1 MGIQDKLDRAQYT
14 VSVEDYA
21 AGIADRLKFLVET
34 DAQVSGALPDP
45 LINTAKRVSGMGFA
59 RIVAT
64 CMEGYADR
72 AALAERAVAL
82 KVDPATGRATRE
94 IQKHFETTSY
104 ATLWERARHL
114 AAFWHDDAGQPLKA
128 DDFLCILAF
137 GSVDFVTVDLA
148 GIHNGAVLVP
158 LQANGALQQSLS
170 IFNEVAP
177 SWLAVSLEY
186 IETAVQLVIQG
197 HRPRGLLLFDYH
209 PQVDDERERFE
220 AAQAKL
226 AEAGLAHLLVTL
238 DEALAKGR
246 VLPPAPLFDKA
257 DGERLSTIYY
267 TSGSTGLPKGAMLPE
282 RMIKQLWLVDSPMP
296 MINLIYMPMNHTS
309 GRSIVFSLLG
319 LGGIGYFTGKKDL
332 SELFDDLRICRPT
345 YMMLVPRVCEMIYQ
359 HYQVALERR
368 SVPGADLDAVKAEL
382 LRETRDVVLGGRLLV
397 ASFASAP
404 LAPEV
409 LQFMEECLGYKLGNN
424 YGATEVAAVLADNR
438 IQRPPVLDYK
448 LDDVPELGYFR
459 TDKPYPRGELRIKT
473 SSIMLGYYKRPD
485 ATAAVFDEEGYY
497 KTGDIMQEIAPDHL
511 VYVDRRNNVLKLA
524 QGEFVAIARLE
535 AIFTNGDP
543 LIRQVYLYGTSER
556 AFLVGVF
563 VPNVATLQQMGI
575 ADDPAAIKNAL
586 REAIQTIARA
596 EQLQPYEVPRDFI
609 VEQEP
614 FSAEN
619 GLLAG
624 IGKYQRP
631 KFKERYTAAL
641 EAIYDRIAAS
651 QQDELETLR
660 REGKD
665 LPVLETVA
673 RAVKATLGL
682 EDVDLSKRMS
692 FADLGGDSLSAVSCS
707 LLLEDVY
714 DVEVPV
720 SVINSPAG
728 SMQDVAQFIE
738 RGRSGGAKG
747 PTFAS
752 VHGAGAK
759 QIRASD
765 LTLDRFIDG
774 AVLDA
779 ARDALPPASE
789 VRTVFLTGANGYLG
803 RFLCLEWLER
813 MAAVGGKLLCI
824 ARGQDGEA
832 ARQRIAAVFNSD
844 PQLQSRFDQ
853 LAKDHLEVLAGDLGE
868 PQLGLAD
875 ADWERLAQSVDLIV
889 HPAALVNHVL
899 PYQQLFGPNVVG
911 TAEVIRLAITHRLKP
926 INNVSTVAA
935 AHTPEGAMIDE
946 DADVRTTSPVRPLSS
961 EGYADGYANSKWAA
975 EVLLRDAHDRFGLP
989 VATFRSDMI
998 LAHSR
1003 YEGQLN
1009 VPDMF
1014 TRLIMS
1020 IVATGLAPRSFY
1032 SGTAKPHYP
1041 GLPVDFTA
1049 KAIAGLGAKATSG
1062 YRTYH
1067 VINSHDD
1074 GISLDSFVDW
1084 IDAAGYPV
1092 QRIEDYADWLDRFG
1106 TALRALPDGIR
1117 QQSSLPLLHQLQYQM
1132 PGEFGTSVPSARFRA
1147 DVIAHEVGTAKDVPH
1162 LSRPLIV
1169 KYLADLSRLGL
1180 IQGL

>member
-1 MGIQDKLDRAQYT
+1 MGIQDKLDRSQYT
-14 VSVEDYA
+14 VSMDDYA
-21 AGIADRLKFLVET
+21 EGIATRLKLLIET
-34 DAQVSGALPDP
+34 DPQVAAAIPDP
-45 LINTAKRVSGMGFA
+45 AINTAKRLSGLGFA
-59 RIVAT
+59 QIVAI

-72 AALAERAVAL
+72 PALAERAVEL
-82 KVDPATGRATRE
+82 KVDPATGRTTRE

-104 ATLWERARHL
+104 ATLWDRARRL
-114 AAFWHDDAGQPLKA
+114 AAFWHNNPDQSLGA
-128 DDFLCILAF
+128 DEFLCLLAF
-137 GSVDFVTVDLA
+137 GSVDFATVDLA
-148 GIHNGAVLVP
+148 AIHNGAVAVP
-158 LQANGALQQSLS
+158 LQANGAFQQSLS

-186 IETAVQLVIQG
+186 IETAAELVIQG
-197 HRPRGLLLFDYH
+197 HRPRGVLLFDYH
-209 PQVDDERERFE
+209 PEVDDERERFE
-220 AAQAKL
+220 AARAKL
-226 AEAGLAHLLVTL
+226 ADAGLSHLLVTL
-238 DEALAKGR
+238 EMALAEGSAM
-246 VLPPAPLFDKA
+246 PPAPLFDKA

-332 SELFDDLRICRPT
+332 SELFDDMRICRPS

-359 HYQVALERR
+359 QYQVALDRR
-368 SVPGADLDAVKAEL
+368 SVPGADLDTVKAEL
-382 LRETRDVVLGGRLLV
+382 LRETRDILLGGRLLV

-404 LAPEV
+404 LAPE
-409 LQFMEECLGYKLGNN
+409 LSQFMEECLGYKLGNN
-424 YGATEVAAVLADNR
+424 YGATEVAAVLTDNR
-438 IQRPPVLDYK
+438 VVRPPVIDYK
-448 LDDVPELGYFR
+448 LDDVPELGYFK

-485 ATAAVFDEEGYY
+485 VTAEVFDEDGYY

-511 VYVDRRNNVLKLA
+511 VYIDRRNNVLKLA

-543 LIRQVYLYGTSER
+543 LIRQVYLYGSSER

-563 VPNVATLQQMGI
+563 VPNEATLQQMGI
-575 ADDPAAIKNAL
+575 ADDPAAIKDAL
-586 REAIQTIARA
+586 REAIQNIARA

-609 VEQEP
+609 VEHEP

-631 KFKERYTAAL
+631 KFKERYTGAL
-641 EAIYDRIAAS
+641 EAVYDRIAAS
-651 QQDELETLR
+651 QQDELEALR
-660 REGKD
+660 REGKE
-665 LPVLETVA
+665 LPVLEAVA

-692 FADLGGDSLSAVSCS
+692 FSDLGGDSLSAVSCS
-707 LLLEDVY
+707 LLLEDIY
-714 DVEVPV
+714 GIDVPV

-728 SMQDVAQFIE
+728 SMQDLAQFIE
-738 RGRSGGAKG
+738 RGRSGEAKG
-747 PTFAS
+747 TTFAS

-759 QIRASD
+759 EIRASD

-774 AVLDA
+774 SVLDA
-779 ARDALPPASE
+779 ARNASPPSTE
-789 VRTVFLTGANGYLG
+789 VRTVFLTGANGFLG
-803 RFLCLEWLER
+803 RFLSLEWLER
-813 MAAVGGKLLCI
+813 MADVGGKLICV
-824 ARGQDGEA
+824 ARGRDAAA
-832 ARQRIAAVFNSD
+832 ARQRIAQVFSSD
-844 PQLQSRFDQ
+844 PQLKSRFEA
-853 LAKDHLEVLAGDLGE
+853 LADAHLEVLAGDLGE

-875 ADWERLAQSVDLIV
+875 ADWKRLAQDVDLIV
-889 HPAALVNHVL
+889 HPGALVNHVL
-899 PYQQLFGPNVVG
+899 PYHQLFGPNVAG
-911 TAEVIRLAITHRLKP
+911 TAEVIRLGITHRLKP

-935 AHTPEGAMIDE
+935 AHTPDGVMIDE

-1014 TRLIMS
+1014 TRLLLS
-1020 IVATGLAPRSFY
+1020 IVVTGLAPRSFY

-1049 KAIAGLGAKATSG
+1049 EAIAVLGAKATSG

-1092 QRIEDYADWLDRFG
+1092 QRIEDYADWLERFG
-1106 TALRALPDGIR
+1106 TAMRALPEDRR
-1117 QQSSLPLLHQLQYQM
+1117 QHSSLPLLHQLQYQM

-1147 DVIAHEVGTAKDVPH
+1147 DVIRHEVGAAKDVPH
-1162 LSRPLIV
+1162 LSRELIG
-1169 KYLADLSRLGL
+1169 KYLADLSGLGL
-1180 IQGL
+1180 I

>member
-1 MGIQDKLDRAQYT
+1 MSSHDSLDRSQYT
-14 VSVEDYA
+14 MTMADYA
-21 AGIADRLKFLVET
+21 QGIATRLKFLIET
-34 DAQVSGALPDP
+34 DAQIAAAMPDP
-45 LINTAKRVSGMGFA
+45 AINTAKRVSGLGFA
-59 RIVAT
+59 QIVAT

-72 AALAERAVAL
+72 PALAERAVEL
-82 KVDPATGRATRE
+82 KVDPATGRTTRE
-94 IQKHFETTSY
+94 IQKHFDMTSY
-104 ATLWERARHL
+104 GTLWDRARQL
-114 AAFWHDDAGQPLKA
+114 AAFWHGDAAQALKA

-148 GIHNGAVLVP
+148 GIHNGAVLIP
-158 LQANGALQQSLS
+158 LQANGAFQQSLS

-186 IETAVQLVIQG
+186 IETAAELVIQG

-209 PQVDDERERFE
+209 REVDDERERFE
-220 AAQAKL
+220 TARAKL
-226 AEAGLAHLLVTL
+226 ADAGLAHLLVTL
-238 DEALAKGR
+238 DAALAKGSA
-246 VLPPAPLFDKA
+246 LPPAPLFDKA

-332 SELFDDLRICRPT
+332 SELFDDMRICRPS

-359 HYQVALERR
+359 QYQVALERQ
-368 SVPGADLDAVKAEL
+368 SVPGADLEAVKAEL
-382 LRETRDVVLGGRLLV
+382 LRETRDVLLGGRLLV

-424 YGATEVAAVLADNR
+424 YGATEVAAVLSDSR
-438 IQRPPVLDYK
+438 IQRPPVIDYK
-448 LDDVPELGYFR
+448 LDDVPELGYFK

-497 KTGDIMQEIAPDHL
+497 KTGDIMQEIAPDQL

-543 LIRQVYLYGTSER
+543 LIKQVYLYGTSER

-563 VPNVATLQQMGI
+563 VPNAATLQQMGI
-575 ADDPAAIKNAL
+575 ANDPAAIKDAL
-586 REAIQTIARA
+586 REAIQNIARA
-596 EQLQPYEVPRDFI
+596 EQLHPYEVPRDFI
-609 VEQEP
+609 VEHEP

-641 EAIYDRIAAS
+641 EAVYDRIAAS
-651 QQDELETLR
+651 QQDELEALR
-660 REGKD
+660 REGKT

-682 EDVDLSKRMS
+682 EDIDLSKRMS
-692 FADLGGDSLSAVSCS
+692 FSDLGGDSLSAVSCS
-707 LLLEDVY
+707 LLLEEVY
-714 DVEVPV
+714 GIDVPV

-728 SMQDVAQFIE
+728 SMQDVARFIE
-738 RGRSGGAKG
+738 RGRSGDAKG
-747 PTFAS
+747 ATFAS

-759 QIRASD
+759 EIRASD
-765 LTLDRFIDG
+765 LTLDRFIDS

-779 ARDALPPASE
+779 ARDALPPATE
-789 VRTVFLTGANGYLG
+789 VRTVFLTGANGFLG

-813 MAAVGGKLLCI
+813 MAAVGGKLICI
-824 ARGQDGEA
+824 ARGRDAAA
-832 ARQRIAAVFNSD
+832 ARQRIAEVFESD
-844 PQLQSRFDQ
+844 PQLKSRFDE

-889 HPAALVNHVL
+889 HPGALVNHVL
-899 PYQQLFGPNVVG
+899 PYQQMFAPNVAG
-911 TAEVIRLAITHRLKP
+911 TAEIIRLGITHRLKP
-926 INNVSTVAA
+926 LNNVSTVAA
-935 AHTPEGAMIDE
+935 AHVPGGAMIDE
-946 DADVRTTSPVRPLSS
+946 DADVRVTSPVRPLSS

-1014 TRLIMS
+1014 TRLLLS
-1020 IVATGLAPRSFY
+1020 IVATGLAPGSFY
-1032 SGTAKPHYP
+1032 SGAAKPHYP

-1049 KAIAGLGAKATSG
+1049 EAIADLGVKATSG

-1092 QRIEDYADWLDRFG
+1092 RRIDDYVDWLERFG
-1106 TALRALPDGIR
+1106 TALRALPEEQR
-1117 QQSSLPLLHQLQYQM
+1117 QHSSLPLLHQLHYQV
-1132 PGEFGTSVPSARFRA
+1132 PAEFGTSVSSSRFRA
-1147 DVIAHEVGTAKDVPH
+1147 DVIAHEVGVAKDVPH
-1162 LSRPLIV
+1162 LSRELIG
-1169 KYLADLSRLGL
+1169 KYLADLSSLGL
-1180 IQGL
+1180 I